1 MTAATAPA
9 LGSSRVD
16 RFTPAQLLRTARL
29 FATDPALPT
38 LVDAVSGESHWV
50 KLNSS
55 PYLEIWLIAW
65 PAGTH
70 NGWHDH
76 GESAGA
82 FQVVTG
88 TLLEQIPYDG
98 RRQDS
103 TLVAGQGRCFGESHI
118 HHLANVGVRTALS
131 VHVYAPRLTMMTRYA
146 AAPGGLCPGAVARR
160 GLNR

>member
-1 MTAATAPA
+1 MTAAPTPA
-9 LGSSRVD
+9 LGSPGVD
-16 RFTPAQLLRTARL
+16 RFTPTQLLRTARL

-38 LVDAVSGESHWV
+38 LVDAGSGESHWV
-50 KLNSS
+50 KLDSS
-55 PYLEIWLIAW
+55 PYLEIWLISW

-76 GESAGA
+76 GQSAGA

-88 TLLEQIPYDG
+88 TLLEQTPYDEC
-98 RRQDS
+98 RQDS
-103 TLVAGQGRCFGESHI
+103 TLIAGQGRSFGESHI

-146 AAPGGLCPGAVARR
+146 AAPGGLRPGAVTRL